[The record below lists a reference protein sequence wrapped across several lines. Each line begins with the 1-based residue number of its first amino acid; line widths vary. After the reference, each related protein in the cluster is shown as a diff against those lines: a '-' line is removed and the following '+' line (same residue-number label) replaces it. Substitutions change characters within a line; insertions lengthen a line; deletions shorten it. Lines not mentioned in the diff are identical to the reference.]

1 MKNVKTL
8 PLNIFTSALFSMG
21 FLISSNA
28 QANYNLAKSSL
39 DEIHRD
45 AQIELN
51 KAIESD
57 KKARPNLAKL
67 TPFLTYILND
77 VKDFNSL
84 SQQEQFSLLGNRLL
98 MISNS
103 SDPRLQAFK
112 SLLQM
117 QQVNIEETAK
127 ELITSSTHYK
137 LFEKLRK
144 FEENNMSYLSDIQ
157 HGPNLIASQYAELQF
172 NLHMLNK
179 MNKFQSGAYADLVN
193 TSLYEK
199 EVNVKMPYLVVGYQY
214 QIGNNMKLGT
224 FANFAVD
231 SISRNSKYSKD
242 DEAIGIGF
250 NASYK
255 WGASTIALLTNIIRH
270 NQSFTANQSEIFTV
284 YPPTARYH
292 LYSGNV
298 TFKADYAYQTTAAL
312 SLTPGLTYQYNY
324 TQGKEVETN
333 YPGADFT
340 SPSLKTQSVGLNLLT
355 QYQQNGWTIG
365 LDLGAAYFK
374 LRSGETNEFGKLGY
388 YQSIDLSD
396 TSSTVQAD
404 RKVYY
409 VQSKD
414 RTYRKNL
421 SEYKLYA
428 NLDFSKK
435 LNDKVNVETMIGY
448 THYTKTKLHGVN
460 WGVKFS
466 YLF

>member
-1 MKNVKTL
+1 EY
-8 PLNIFTSALFSMG
+8 SCFSMG
-21 FLISSNA
+21 LLISSNA

-51 KAIESD
+51 KAIESG

-67 TPFLTYILND
+67 TPFLPYILNG

-103 SDPRLQAFK
+103 SDPRLQGFK
-112 SLLQM
+112 SLFQS
-117 QQVNIEETAK
+117 QKVDIGETAK
-127 ELITSSTHYK
+127 DLIISSTHYK

-333 YPGADFT
+333 YLGADFT
-340 SPSLKTQSVGLNLLT
+340 SP
-355 QYQQNGWTIG
+355 
-365 LDLGAAYFK
+365 
-374 LRSGETNEFGKLGY
+374 
-388 YQSIDLSD
+388 
-396 TSSTVQAD
+396 
-404 RKVYY
+404 
-409 VQSKD
+409 
-414 RTYRKNL
+414 
-421 SEYKLYA
+421 
-428 NLDFSKK
+428 
-435 LNDKVNVETMIGY
+435 
-448 THYTKTKLHGVN
+448 
-460 WGVKFS
+460 
-466 YLF
+466 